1 METSA
6 TVFQRGL
13 VDAQH
18 ALNAAFYRSALL
30 TRSEPKEG
38 LNDQE
43 TITLLKYQSDFV
55 GRDLLDLGVGAGR
68 TTRILAGLAH
78 N

>member
-1 METSA
+1 MSRRRAST
-6 TVFQRGL
+6 
-13 VDAQH
+13 
-18 ALNAAFYRSALL
+18 
-30 TRSEPKEG
+30 TR
-38 LNDQE
+38 

-78 N
+78 HYVAIGYSTIALSELRRSFPELEV